1 MNGPR
6 VEETREEK
14 AIRVWLARSAPGQ
27 APASLRESLESVTA
41 TRPGSRRP
49 RLWLAGRAAS
59 LVGAAA
65 AVVILAVVVASVFNY
80 SRSPIGQSS
89 PTPSSAASST
99 PTPTPTPTS
108 TSRTASGSNWRLVT
122 GQLPDT
128 QGEGGPGGPT
138 VFARPEGG
146 FVAFVLRQDKDFNPE
161 SDVLTSSDG
170 TVWNMQSTVP
180 GSVEAVAYSE
190 DTAVAAGCSNY
201 GGAGSGTNSFEA
213 WTTSDFKTWRSAIL
227 PGPSGD
233 FGCVSGLV
241 VGPAGYLAWT
251 FAQSASPDLMW
262 RSADGTSWQRVTTT
276 GLPWNA
282 NVLELI
288 SVAGGYA
295 IEGFLSDRA
304 ATWYSP
310 DGVTWTQAW
319 TGPGPLGYE
328 YYRLGHVLEAT
339 GGGYV
344 SFGSVDETSRLPI
357 WTSQDRLR
365 WTLSQTLSQS
375 EAPGQGRFA
384 TVGKGPNGYVAAGG
398 GSIDTATSS
407 VGAPRVWT
415 STDGRSWQPETLPAA
430 VSKMPADLAWVVS
443 DGTYVVIACM
453 KDSSIFLLVE

>member
-27 APASLRESLESVTA
+27 APASLRETLESVTA

-65 AVVILAVVVASVFNY
+65 AVVILAVVVASVFTY

-89 PTPSSAASST
+89 PMPSSTASSST
-99 PTPTPTPTS
+99 APTPTS
-108 TSRTASGSNWRLVT
+108 RTAPGSHWRLVVD
-122 GQLPDT
+122 QLPSME
-128 QGEGGPGGPT
+128 GEASPGGPT

-170 TVWNMQSTVP
+170 SVWTMQSTVP
-180 GSVEAVAYSE
+180 GSVEAVAYSG
-190 DTAVAAGCSNY
+190 DMAVAVGCSNY

-213 WTTSDFKTWRSAIL
+213 WTTSDFKTWQSAIL
-227 PGPSGD
+227 PAPSGD
-233 FGCVSGLV
+233 LECVSGLA

-262 RSADGTSWQRVTTT
+262 RSADGTSWQRVTAA

-282 NVLELI
+282 SVLQLI
-288 SVAGGYA
+288 SVSGGYA
-295 IEGFLSDRA
+295 IEGFLGDRA
-304 ATWYSP
+304 ATWFSP

-319 TGPGPLGYE
+319 TGPAPLGYE
-328 YYRLGHVLEAT
+328 YYRLGPVLEAT

-344 SFGSVDETSRLPI
+344 SFGSVDETSRLPV
-357 WTSQDRLR
+357 WTSQDGLH

-375 EAPGQGRFA
+375 EAPGQGRLA
-384 TVGKGPNGYVAAGG
+384 SVGKGPNGYVAAAG
-398 GSIDTATSS
+398 GSIDTATSPA
-407 VGAPRVWT
+407 GPPRVWT

-430 VSKMPADLAWVVS
+430 VSTMSADLAWVVS
-443 DGTYVVIACM
+443 DGTYVVIVCVIHN
-453 KDSSIFLLVE
+453 DNTIFLLVE